1 MFIRPSDDATM
12 PIDTRPPRADTA
24 AAPRSAATK
33 RHGDA
38 TATGMPTPGPG
49 VLLPSGHRTGSAP
62 SPAPASGSTPQRA
75 LAQDALRLLRR
86 VADPAR
92 RPERWLDEDVA
103 RDIALIRRHLAPL
116 RSRRALAA
124 SFSREAF
131 HRQPDEMFGDRRM
144 VGRGSAANHDGTR
157 ANDPDPDAGPVRIAY
172 AIRWLE
178 LGDGVDRPAWPR
190 LIATR

>member
-1 MFIRPSDDATM
+1 M
-12 PIDTRPPRADTA
+12 PIDTRPPKADPVNASLSATTA
-24 AAPRSAATK
+24 
-33 RHGDA
+33 RHGDKGR
-38 TATGMPTPGPG
+38 TGMPAPGPEE
-49 VLLPSGHRTGSAP
+49 LLPSGHHGEPAP
-62 SPAPASGSTPQRA
+62 SPAPATGATPQRA

-86 VADPAR
+86 VDDPSR

-131 HRQPDEMFGDRRM
+131 HLGPDVPFGDRRAE
-144 VGRGSAANHDGTR
+144 GRRHAE
-157 ANDPDPDAGPVRIAY
+157 PDPGPVRLAY

-178 LGDGVDRPAWPR
+178 LGDGIDRPAWPR
-190 LIATR
+190 LLASR